1 MDMSEMKMRK
11 ETKTNAKNNAEFSF
25 RRGYMQLAQRDVPK
39 FREQLMRALRITTP
53 NGWTAR
59 VYGRTEP
66 RVSEAKT
73 IEAAFAEYG
82 ITDVWGLE

>member
-1 MDMSEMKMRK
+1 MSEMKLRR
-11 ETKTNAKNNAEFSF
+11 ETKISAKNNAEFSF

-59 VYGRTEP
+59 IYGRTEP

>member
-1 MDMSEMKMRK
+1 MKMRK
-11 ETKTNAKNNAEFSF
+11 ETKASAKNNAEYSF

-39 FREQLMRALRITTP
+39 LRQQIMEELRITTP
-53 NGWTAR
+53 NAWSAR

-66 RVSEAKT
+66 RVSEAQA
-73 IEAAFAEYG
+73 IEKIFAEYG

>member
-1 MDMSEMKMRK
+1 MELRR
-11 ETKTNAKNNAEFSF
+11 ETKISAKNNAEFSF

-66 RVSEAKT
+66 KVSEAKT

>member
-1 MDMSEMKMRK
+1 MKIRK
-11 ETKTNAKNNAEFSF
+11 ETKASAKNNAEYSF

-39 FREQLMRALRITTP
+39 FREQLMRELRINTT
-53 NGWTAR
+53 NAWTAR

-73 IEAAFAEYG
+73 IENAFAEYG
-82 ITDVWGLE
+82 ITEVWGLE

>member
-1 MDMSEMKMRK
+1 MKMRNGSKASTKNK
-11 ETKTNAKNNAEFSF
+11 EEYSF
-25 RRGYMQLAQRDVPK
+25 RRGYMQLAQRDVPR
-39 FREQLMRALRITTP
+39 FREQLMRELRINTT
-53 NGWTAR
+53 NAWTAR

>member
-1 MDMSEMKMRK
+1 MKMRK

-39 FREQLMRALRITTP
+39 FREQLMRELRITTP

-66 RVSEAKT
+66 RVSEAQA
-73 IEAAFAEYG
+73 IENIFAEYG

>member
-1 MDMSEMKMRK
+1 MSEMKMRK
-11 ETKTNAKNNAEFSF
+11 ETKISAKNNAEFSF
-25 RRGYMQLAQRDVPK
+25 RRGFMQLAQRDVPK
-39 FREQLMRALRITTP
+39 FREQLMRKLRITTP

-73 IEAAFAEYG
+73 IENAFAEYG